1 MSDLTLVAGDD
12 APSLVGALTNTDGT
26 PFDLTGTTVRLQMRL
41 LTDRRWAVDAT
52 ADITGDP
59 TAGTVQYDWAVDDLA
74 VPGDYESRW
83 QVTYTSGGEVTHTVP
98 ANTITV
104 EAP

>member
-12 APSLVGALTNTDGT
+12 APALVGALTNTDGT
-26 PFDLTGTTVRLQMRL
+26 PFDLTDTTVRFQMRL
-41 LTDRRWAVDAT
+41 TTDRRWAVDAS
-52 ADITGDP
+52 ASVTGTP
-59 TAGTVQYDWAVDDLA
+59 TAGTVEYVWATGDLD
-74 VPGDYESRW
+74 VPGEYESRW
-83 QVTYTSGGEVTHTVP
+83 QVTYDSGGEVTHTVP